1 MKMETEMR
9 LLGMPVKTVKGA
21 EFCGTV
27 VAEFVTTEGMPHVVV
42 EATTVGFRRSLH
54 VYPSHQVE
62 TSRSD

>member
-1 MKMETEMR
+1 MT

-42 EATTVGFRRSLH
+42 EATSPGFRRSLH
-54 VYPSHQVE
+54 VYPTHQVE
-62 TSRSD
+62 QDRRVQP